1 MATLAVPGSTNSVFQ
16 VGLESGWNQDAHLV
30 DDLPDMPS
38 SAEPNDVRPKDSGA
52 QRSRANDSAGASG
65 DPSTPIDVSILVVSF
80 NTREMTLECL
90 RSVVRETPS
99 TSFELIV
106 IDNCSTDGSLE
117 AIESEFGSDPRFRI
131 VDSEINLG
139 FAGANNALA
148 KVAGGDYLLLLNPD
162 TVVLDAAVEKLVEF
176 AESNPRNR
184 IWGGRTLFEDGTL
197 NPTSCWGGYTLWTQ
211 FCRYSGLTWLAPG
224 SGLFN
229 SRAFG
234 NWQRD
239 TVREVEIVTGCFLL
253 IKKNDWE
260 LLEGFDPEFFMY
272 AEEADLCMR
281 SKKLGFQPIITP
293 DATIVHHG
301 GASERVAVDKWVRLL
316 NAENRLLRRHWP
328 AWRRPLVL
336 GIEYAGILAR
346 SVATLIRHGRGE
358 NLWWGLFRRRKEWVT
373 GLFVEPRED

>member
-1 MATLAVPGSTNSVFQ
+1 MSPHSPDDNDAPVIGS
-16 VGLESGWNQDAHLV
+16 GLRRSEA
-30 DDLPDMPS
+30 DDSPADI
-38 SAEPNDVRPKDSGA
+38 
-52 QRSRANDSAGASG
+52 
-65 DPSTPIDVSILVVSF
+65 TVSIIVVSY

-117 AIESEFGSDPRFRI
+117 AIESEFGSDARFRI
-131 VDSEINLG
+131 IDSERNLG
-139 FAGANNALA
+139 FAGANNVLA
-148 KVAGGDYLLLLNPD
+148 NMARGDYLLLLNPD
-162 TVVLDAAVEKLVEF
+162 TVVLDGAIETLVDF

-184 IWGGRTLFEDGTL
+184 IWGGRTLFEDGSL

-211 FCRYSGLTWLAPG
+211 FCRYSGLTWLAPH
-224 SGLFN
+224 SGIFN

-239 TVREVEIVTGCFLL
+239 TVREVAIVTGCFLL
-253 IKKNDWE
+253 IKRRDWD
-260 LLEGFDPEFFMY
+260 LLDGFDPEFFMY
-272 AEEADLCMR
+272 AEEADFCMR
-281 SKKLGFQPIITP
+281 SRKLGFQPIVTP

-328 AWRRPLVL
+328 AWHRPLVL

-346 SVATLIRHGRGE
+346 SAATLLRRGTSE
-358 NLWWGLFRRRKEWVT
+358 NMWWQLFQRRKEWAP
-373 GLFVEPRED
+373 GLFVEPTKD